1 MDKSYVKTLIV
12 MRQNEFPVPLY
23 PRENPL
29 PIDLGRIITVPGV
42 RRCGKSSKMEMVVNR
57 LIEDGVAK
65 ERILWIG
72 FDDERLYNMTAG
84 ELDDIISAYRE
95 LYQEIDLRTVYMFF
109 DEIQLIDGWEYFVMR
124 LYKHYTKNIYI
135 SGSNATMLS
144 SELKSVLRG
153 WPLEEETYPLS
164 FREFCTFKGINPDS
178 WLEQD
183 IAKIRNAFHDYNR
196 QGGYPEVVLTDN
208 ELYKTKILQGYF
220 ETMLLRD
227 MGEHYGISN
236 LEVLRYFVKRILVNL
251 TKPTSV
257 LNIYNDIKSR
267 GLKVS
272 KDDLYRW
279 VDYAKN
285 VFLLLAVPS
294 YSKSLVKRESS
305 QPKLYCIDNGLRDA
319 VLLPQTDDN
328 GKKLENTV
336 FLHLYRER
344 TPVDTIFYYK
354 GKQECDFVLQ
364 RGVEVEALFQVCWD
378 LSDAETLQREIGG
391 LIEASAATQCDKLFI
406 ITAEE
411 SDTIDVA
418 GRTIRVVPAWKWLL
432 GRL

>member
-29 PIDLGRIITVPGV
+29 PIDLGKIITVPGV

-95 LYQEIDLRTVYMFF
+95 LYPEIDLRTVYMFF
-109 DEIQLIDGWEYFVMR
+109 DEIQLIEGWEYFVMR

>member
-1 MDKSYVKTLIV
+1 MDKSYVKMLIV
-12 MRQNEFPVPLY
+12 MRQNEFPVQLY

-29 PIDLGRIITVPGV
+29 PIDLGKIITVPGV

-95 LYQEIDLRTVYMFF
+95 LYPEIDLRTVYMFF

-153 WPLEEETYPLS
+153 WPFEEETYPLS

-305 QPKLYCIDNGLRDA
+305 LPKLYCIDNGLRDA

>member
-29 PIDLGRIITVPGV
+29 PIDLGKIITVPGM

-95 LYQEIDLRTVYMFF
+95 LYPEIDLRTVYMFF
-109 DEIQLIDGWEYFVMR
+109 DEIQLIEGWEYFVMR

>member
-29 PIDLGRIITVPGV
+29 PIDLGKIITVPGV

-208 ELYKTKILQGYF
+208 LLYKTKILQGYF

-344 TPVDTIFYYK
+344 TPIDTIFYYK

-378 LSDAETLQREIGG
+378 LSDAETMQREIGG

-406 ITAEE
+406 ITAED

>member
-29 PIDLGRIITVPGV
+29 PIDLGKIITVPGV

-95 LYQEIDLRTVYMFF
+95 LYPEIDLRTVYMFF

>member
-29 PIDLGRIITVPGV
+29 PIDLGKIITVPGV

-344 TPVDTIFYYK
+344 TPVDTIF
-354 GKQECDFVLQ
+354 
-364 RGVEVEALFQVCWD
+364 
-378 LSDAETLQREIGG
+378 
-391 LIEASAATQCDKLFI
+391 
-406 ITAEE
+406 
-411 SDTIDVA
+411 
-418 GRTIRVVPAWKWLL
+418 
-432 GRL
+432 

>member
-12 MRQNEFPVPLY
+12 MRQNEFQVPLY

-29 PIDLGRIITVPGV
+29 PIDLGKIITVPGV

-95 LYQEIDLRTVYMFF
+95 LYPEIDLRTVYMFF

>member
-29 PIDLGRIITVPGV
+29 PIDLGKIITVPGV

-95 LYQEIDLRTVYMFF
+95 LYPEIDLRTVYMFF

-344 TPVDTIFYYK
+344 TPIDTIFYYK

-406 ITAEE
+406 ITAED

-418 GRTIRVVPAWKWLL
+418 GRTIRVIPAWKWLL

>member
-1 MDKSYVKTLIV
+1 MDKSYVKMLIV
-12 MRQNEFPVPLY
+12 MRQNEFPVQLY

-29 PIDLGRIITVPGV
+29 PIDLGKIITVPGV

-95 LYQEIDLRTVYMFF
+95 LYPEIDLRTVYMFF

-378 LSDAETLQREIGG
+378 LSDAETMQREIGG
-391 LIEASAATQCDKLFI
+391 LIEGSAATQCDKLFI